1 MLAKTIG
8 IAAVAAALS
17 GLATYTLLNDRLQ
30 PIEDRMAHTPPIMVL
45 DVSKLVGQ
53 WVQSEDS
60 QQVLTQ
66 MEGVQQSIDKL
77 TDAGYLILRAEA
89 VAGAAKG
96 LELSDLLP
104 LKTQDDDTSQ
114 SK

>member
-8 IAAVAAALS
+8 IAALAAALS
-17 GLATYTLLNDRLQ
+17 GLATYTLLNDRLR

-53 WVQSEDS
+53 WVHIDDT
-60 QQVLTQ
+60 QQMLTQ
-66 MEGVQQSIDKL
+66 MEGVQQVIDKL
-77 TDAGYLILRAEA
+77 TGAGYLILRSDA
-89 VAGAAKG
+89 VAGAAVG

-104 LKTQDDDTSQ
+104 LKEQTAER
-114 SK
+114 